1 MKRKKSFAEAG
12 GSASRP
18 PGFIAFGPEW
28 LPGCGA
34 AQHRPGHS
42 GAWVDAR
49 VASQQSSIPRP
60 GDCSV
65 AAEGN
70 RTISLANKTGQLD
83 KLTTGTALRCQPKVR
98 NSGFVQSEQ
107 VTSSMTPN

>member
-18 PGFIAFGPEW
+18 PGFIAVGPEW

-34 AQHRPGHS
+34 VHHRPGHS

-65 AAEGN
+65 AARGN
-70 RTISLANKTGQLD
+70 RTFHLLIKPDN
-83 KLTTGTALRCQPKVR
+83 LT
-98 NSGFVQSEQ
+98 S
-107 VTSSMTPN
+107 

>member
-1 MKRKKSFAEAG
+1 MKRKQSFAESG

-18 PGFIAFGPEW
+18 PGFIAVGPEW

-34 AQHRPGHS
+34 VHHRPGHS
-42 GAWVDAR
+42 GPWVDAR

-65 AAEGN
+65 AARWN
-70 RTISLANKTGQLD
+70 RTFHLLIKPDN
-83 KLTTGTALRCQPKVR
+83 LTSYQQPH
-98 NSGFVQSEQ
+98 SEPHSE
-107 VTSSMTPN
+107 TFF